1 MSDDTR
7 NIYERIEAA
16 RPNFGA
22 VVRRTPGQVGT
33 RAYQYAD
40 LDDVCDAVEAALLAE
55 GVGVFP
61 FVKAADVY
69 RENVACEVV
78 TALRVLN
85 NPLDEHVSSI
95 PVPLDLSPQQVGS
108 AITYFR
114 RYGLTAALNLRT
126 EPDDDGG
133 AASSPVRTREV
144 APEARAEA
152 PAPEPV
158 VPPGWDSLE
167 QAVAAHKALAERIA
181 ALPSGTIDTVAFRAS
196 HAFPYS
202 TEDFGELESIVAV
215 VEQLLA

>member
-1 MSDDTR
+1 MLF
-7 NIYERIEAA
+7 
-16 RPNFGA
+16 PC
-22 VVRRTPGQVGT
+22 P
-33 RAYQYAD
+33 AD
-40 LDDVCDAVEAALLAE
+40 L
-55 GVGVFP
+55 
-61 FVKAADVY
+61 
-69 RENVACEVV
+69 
-78 TALRVLN
+78 T
-85 NPLDEHVSSI
+85 
-95 PVPLDLSPQQVGS
+95 PQQTGS

-114 RYGLTAALNLRT
+114 RYGLVALLNLRT
-126 EPDDDGG
+126 ESDDDGS

-202 TEDFGELESIVAV
+202 TEDFGELESVVQVA
-215 VEQLLA
+215 ERLLA

>member
-1 MSDDTR
+1 MSEDTR

-16 RPNFGA
+16 RPNFR
-22 VVRRTPGQVGT
+22 VVGRNQDGQVGT
-33 RAYQYAD
+33 RHYKYAD
-40 LDDVCDAVEAALLAE
+40 LDSVCDAVETALLAQN
-55 GVGVFP
+55 VGIYPTVNDNSVTVALIAIDNP
-61 FVKAADVY
+61 AGDYAA
-69 RENVACEVV
+69 A
-78 TALRVLN
+78 TI
-85 NPLDEHVSSI
+85 PLPAE
-95 PVPLDLSPQQVGS
+95 LTPQQTGS

-114 RYGLTAALNLRT
+114 RYGLVALLNLRT
-126 EPDDDGG
+126 ESDDDGS

-167 QAVAAHKALAERIA
+167 QAVAAHKTLAERIA

-202 TEDFGELESIVAV
+202 TEDFGELESVVQVA
-215 VEQLLA
+215 EQLLA